1 MVMIVKYV
9 TGELPKMSSTQLH
22 CEKDQI
28 IFRIGETGD
37 TAYVLIEG
45 SVEISIEEENNKTVL
60 AVFQPVSVF
69 GEMALLLKDQKRTAT
84 ARAIS
89 KSKLAT
95 ISRNDFDDFIN
106 QSPKVI
112 TAVLKAIVSRL
123 QLTTER
129 ITHSPEL
136 YMVII
141 ENLNLLIQ
149 HRVFDW
155 INYDLFAQ
163 SISKSIKIAPDK
175 VQKTM
180 QFLTTVG
187 LIDIQ
192 ISKNKAFI
200 NIPKPKY
207 FMDRAMKIHTTFLK
221 VGITP
226 DDSIE

>member
-1 MVMIVKYV
+1 MN
-9 TGELPKMSSTQLH
+9 STQLH

-45 SVEISIEEENNKTVL
+45 SVEISIEEDNNKIIL

-69 GEMALLLKDQKRTAT
+69 GEMALLLQDQKRTAT
-84 ARAIS
+84 ARAIV
-89 KSKLAT
+89 KSKVAT
-95 ISRNDFDDFIN
+95 ISRKDFDDFVHK
-106 QSPKVI
+106 SPKVI

-129 ITHSPEL
+129 IIHSPEL

-149 HRVFDW
+149 HRVFEW
-155 INYDLFAQ
+155 ISYELFAQ
-163 SISKSIKIAPDK
+163 SISRSLKITPDK
-175 VQKTM
+175 IEKTM

-192 ISKNKAFI
+192 ISKNHAFI

-207 FMDRAMKIHTTFLK
+207 FMDRAIKIHETFLK
-221 VGITP
+221 IGITP